1 MNRNNFGQN
10 SVFPSSNLNSRS
22 SVANNQ
28 PSRSMRIKMF
38 YDSKWAEKPSQNGNF
53 KYGLCEC
60 CRGPNNCENGAVGF
74 SAVFSFFVPLGF
86 ISIAPLNS
94 EVASVIGKSA

>member
-10 SVFPSSNLNSRS
+10 SVFPSSNFNSRS

-28 PSRSMRIKMF
+28 PSRSMRIKMY

-53 KYGLCEC
+53 KFSLFEC
-60 CRGPNNCENGAVGF
+60 CSGPNSCDNSGIGF
-74 SAVFSFFVPLGF
+74 LAIFSLF
-86 ISIAPLNS
+86 IPFGCINIALLNS
-94 EVASVIGKSA
+94 EVASVIGKSI